1 MNPILRDR
9 IQLLKKL
16 TPAKVFNVS
25 RLLSGFYF
33 SRLRKKTSIGAM
45 PMGLSIE
52 PTTSCNLRCSECPSG
67 MRSFTRDTGMLK
79 QEMFQNIID
88 QLKNKLI
95 WLTFYF
101 QGEPY
106 LNKDFL
112 KMVKYAH
119 QKGLYTMTS
128 TNAHYFT
135 DEIAKETIESGLS
148 RIIVSMDGV
157 TQETYEQYRKGG
169 SLEKVKEGIS
179 KLVEWKMKLN
189 SSTPHIVLQF
199 IVFGH
204 NEHEVE
210 EVKKVGS
217 ELGVDEVKIKSAQ
230 IYDFS
235 NEHLLPS
242 DEKFTRYKKENG
254 SYSIKNTLMNHC
266 WRMWSSAVITWDGKV
281 IPCCFDKD
289 AHYQIGSVDKTK
301 FKEIWLSESY
311 NDFRNK
317 VLINRKSIDIC
328 TNCTEGTE
336 VWI

>member
-1 MNPILRDR
+1 MNSVYKDQL
-9 IQLLKKL
+9 QLLKKV
-16 TPAKVFNVS
+16 TPRKAVNVV
-25 RLLSGFYF
+25 RLFTSFYF
-33 SRLRKKTSIGAM
+33 SRIRGKAGIRSM

-67 MRSFTRDTGMLK
+67 MRSFTRETGMLH
-79 QEMFQNIID
+79 QDTFQKVID
-88 QLKNKLI
+88 QVKNKLI

-112 KMVKYAH
+112 KMVKYASEN
-119 QKGLYTMTS
+119 GLYTMTS

-148 RIIVSMDGV
+148 RIIVSMDGT

-179 KLVEWKMKLN
+179 KLVKWKKELK
-189 SSTPHIVLQF
+189 SATPHIVLQF

-204 NEHEVE
+204 NEHEIE
-210 EVKKVGS
+210 EVKKVGK

-235 NEHLLPS
+235 HEHLLPS
-242 DEKFTRYKKENG
+242 DSKYARYKKENG
-254 SYSIKNTLMNHC
+254 SYSIKAGLMNHC

-289 AHYQIGSVDKTK
+289 AHHQIGSIEQKP
-301 FKEIWLSESY
+301 FKDIWLSESY
-311 NDFRNK
+311 DDFRNK
-317 VLINRKSIDIC
+317 VLIDRKSVDIC

>member
-1 MNPILRDR
+1 MNSITKDR
-9 IQLLKKL
+9 IQLIKKL
-16 TPAKVFNVS
+16 TLVKVFNVMRLFVSFYYS
-25 RLLSGFYF
+25 RAVG
-33 SRLRKKTSIGAM
+33 KASISSM

-67 MRSFTRDTGMLK
+67 MRSFTRPTGMLV
-79 QEMFQNIID
+79 QENFQKMID
-88 QLKNKLI
+88 QVKRRLI

-135 DEIAKETIESGLS
+135 DEIARETIESGLS
-148 RIIVSMDGV
+148 RIIISMDGV

-169 SLEKVKEGIS
+169 TLDKVKDGIT
-179 KLVEWKMKLN
+179 KLVEWKKKLN

-210 EVKKVGS
+210 EVQRLGK
-217 ELGVDEVKIKSAQ
+217 EMGVDEVKLKSAQ
-230 IYDFS
+230 IYDF
-235 NEHLLPS
+235 NNAHLIS
-242 DEKFTRYKKENG
+242 SEEKYSRYKKNG
-254 SYSIKNTLMNHC
+254 DSYRIKTELMNHC
-266 WRMWSSAVITWDGKV
+266 WRMWSSAVVTWDGKV

-289 AHYQIGSVDKTK
+289 ANHQVGNLETTP
-301 FKEIWLSESY
+301 FKEVWLSEGY
-311 NDFRNK
+311 NDFRSK
-317 VLINRKSIDIC
+317 VLIDRKSIDIC

>member
-1 MNPILRDR
+1 MWKDQF
-9 IQLLKKL
+9 QLLKKI
-16 TPAKVFNVS
+16 TPSRGLNVLRLFISFYWS
-25 RLLSGFYF
+25 RFT
-33 SRLRKKTSIGAM
+33 KKASLQAM

-67 MRSFTRDTGMLK
+67 MRSFSRPTGMLNTETFRK
-79 QEMFQNIID
+79 VID
-88 QLKNKLI
+88 ELSSKMI

-112 KMVKYAH
+112 KMVKYASG
-119 QKGLYTMTS
+119 KKLYTMTS

-135 DEIAKETIESGLS
+135 DEIARETIESGLS

-169 SLEKVKEGIS
+169 SLDKVKDGLS
-179 KLVEWKMKLN
+179 KLIEWKKKLN

-204 NEHEVE
+204 NEHEID
-210 EVKKVGS
+210 EVKKSGK
-217 ELGVDEVKIKSAQ
+217 EMGVDEVKIKSAQ
-230 IYDFS
+230 IYDFA
-235 NEHLLPS
+235 NESLLPAQ
-242 DEKFTRYKKENG
+242 EKYSRYKKEND
-254 SYSIKNTLMNHC
+254 SYAIKNTLFNHC
-266 WRMWSSAVITWDGKV
+266 WRMWSSAVVTWDGKV

-289 AHYQIGSVDKTK
+289 AHHQIGTVNEKP
-301 FKEIWLSESY
+301 FKEIWLSSSY
-311 NDFRNK
+311 HQFRNN
-317 VLINRKSIDIC
+317 VLIDRKSIDIC

>member
-1 MNPILRDR
+1 MARLQDTWTLI
-9 IQLLKKL
+9 KVL
-16 TPAKVFNVS
+16 TPARVFNLLRLYISFLSS
-25 RLLSGFYF
+25 R
-33 SRLRKKTSIGAM
+33 RKGKARIKHL

-67 MRSFTRDTGMLK
+67 LRSFTRPTGMLEPALFTK
-79 QEMFQNIID
+79 TID
-88 QLKNKLI
+88 ELHKKLI

-106 LNKDFL
+106 LNKEFL
-112 KMVKYAH
+112 NMVKYAH
-119 QKGLYTMTS
+119 QKGIYTMTS

-135 DEIAKETIESGLS
+135 PENALETVQSGLS

-169 SLEKVKEGIS
+169 SIEKVKEGTRLLVQAKR
-179 KLVEWKMKLN
+179 KLK

-204 NEHEVE
+204 NEHEVDQ
-210 EVKKVGS
+210 VKKLGK

-230 IYDFS
+230 IYDFT
-235 NEHLLPS
+235 NNHLLPS
-242 DEKFTRYKKENG
+242 SEKHSRYKNDNG
-254 SYSIKNTLMNHC
+254 RYVIKQELMNHC

-289 AHYQIGSVDKTK
+289 AHHQLGTVG
-301 FKEIWLSESY
+301 KESFTRIWMSEGY
-311 NDFRNK
+311 NEFRNK

-336 VWI
+336 VWL

>member
-1 MNPILRDR
+1 MKAVLKD
-9 IQLLKKL
+9 QFHLLQKVTIKKL
-16 TPAKVFNVS
+16 LNLTGLFFS
-25 RLLSGFYF
+25 FYIARITKK
-33 SRLRKKTSIGAM
+33 SSLRAM

-67 MRSFTRDTGMLK
+67 LRSFTRPTGMLNP
-79 QEMFQNIID
+79 QTFQHVID
-88 QLKNKLI
+88 QLKSRLI

-119 QKGLYTMTS
+119 DQGLYTMTS

-135 DEIAKETIESGLS
+135 DEVAKETIESGLS
-148 RIIVSMDGV
+148 RIIVSMDGI
-157 TQETYEQYRKGG
+157 TQDTYEKYRKGG
-169 SLEKVKEGIS
+169 SLEKVKDGIG
-179 KLVEWKMKLN
+179 KLVEWKKKLG

-210 EVKKVGS
+210 EVKKLGK
-217 ELGVDEVKIKSAQ
+217 EMGVDEVKIKSAQ

-235 NEHLLPS
+235 NTDLLPG
-242 DEKFTRYKKENG
+242 DEKYTRYKSENG
-254 SYSIKNTLMNHC
+254 SYQIKNELMNHC

-289 AHYQIGSVDKTK
+289 AHHQIGTIEEKP
-301 FKEIWLSESY
+301 FQEIWQSKAY
-311 NDFRNK
+311 HDFRTQ
-317 VLINRKSIDIC
+317 VLLNRKSVDIC
-328 TNCTEGTE
+328 TNCTEGTD

>member
-1 MNPILRDR
+1 MGAIAKDKF
-9 IQLLKKL
+9 QLLKKI
-16 TPAKVFNVS
+16 TPARGFNALRLFVS
-25 RLLSGFYF
+25 F
-33 SRLRKKTSIGAM
+33 SWSRITKKTSLSSM

-67 MRSFTRDTGMLK
+67 MRSFSRPIGMLEPETFK
-79 QEMFQNIID
+79 KVID
-88 QLKNKLI
+88 ELKSKLI

-112 KMVKYAH
+112 KMVKYASN
-119 QKGLYTMTS
+119 KGLYTMTS

-169 SLEKVKEGIS
+169 SLDKVKDGLT
-179 KLVEWKMKLN
+179 KLIEWKKKLK
-189 SSTPHIVLQF
+189 SSTPHIILQF

-204 NEHEVE
+204 NEHEIE
-210 EVKKVGS
+210 DVKKLGK
-217 ELGVDEVKIKSAQ
+217 EMGVDEVKIKSAQ

-235 NEHLLPS
+235 HESLLPT
-242 DEKFTRYKKENG
+242 DEKYSRYSKENG
-254 SYSIKNTLMNHC
+254 SYSIKNTLMDHC

-289 AHYQIGSVDKTK
+289 AHHQLGTIAEKP
-301 FKEIWLSESY
+301 FREIWFSESY
-311 NDFRNK
+311 NNFRNN
-317 VLINRKSIDIC
+317 VLIDRKSIDIC

>member
-1 MNPILRDR
+1 MNPITKDKF
-9 IQLLKKL
+9 QLIKKL
-16 TPAKVFNVS
+16 TPVKVLNVLRLFISFYYS
-25 RLLSGFYF
+25 RLVGKAVLHS
-33 SRLRKKTSIGAM
+33 M

-67 MRSFTRDTGMLK
+67 MRSFTRPTGMLV
-79 QEMFQNIID
+79 QENFEKMVD
-88 QLKNKLI
+88 QVKRKLI

-135 DEIAKETIESGLS
+135 DEIAKETVESGLS
-148 RIIVSMDGV
+148 RIIISMDGI

-169 SLEKVKEGIS
+169 TLEKVKDGIS
-179 KLVEWKMKLN
+179 KLVEWKKKLN

-210 EVKKVGS
+210 DVKKLGM
-217 ELGVDEVKIKSAQ
+217 EMGVDEVKLKSAQ

-235 NEHLLPS
+235 NAHLIAS
-242 DEKFTRYKKENG
+242 DEKYSRYKKQG
-254 SYSIKNTLMNHC
+254 DSYSIKASLMNHC
-266 WRMWSSAVITWDGKV
+266 WRMWSSAVVTWDGKV

-289 AHYQIGSVDKTK
+289 AHYQVGNLDTTP
-301 FKEIWLSESY
+301 FKEVWLSPAY
-311 NDFRNK
+311 HDFRSK
-317 VLINRKSIDIC
+317 VLIDRKSIDIC

>member
-1 MNPILRDR
+1 MGAIARDKFR
-9 IQLLKKL
+9 LFKKI
-16 TPAKVFNVS
+16 TPARGLNAMRLFISFYGS
-25 RLLSGFYF
+25 RIT
-33 SRLRKKTSIGAM
+33 KKASLHSM

-67 MRSFTRDTGMLK
+67 MRSFSRPTGMLHR
-79 QEMFQNIID
+79 ETFQKVID
-88 QLKNKLI
+88 ELSSKLI

-106 LNKDFL
+106 LNRDFL
-112 KMVKYAH
+112 KMVKYASK
-119 QKGLYTMTS
+119 KGLYTMTS

-169 SLEKVKEGIS
+169 SLDKVKDGLA
-179 KLVEWKMKLN
+179 KLVEWKKKLR

-204 NEHEVE
+204 NEHEIE
-210 EVKKVGS
+210 DVKKLGK
-217 ELGVDEVKIKSAQ
+217 EMGVDEVKIKSAQ

-235 NEHLLPS
+235 HETLLPS
-242 DEKFTRYKKENG
+242 DEKYSRYTKENG
-254 SYSIKNTLMNHC
+254 SYGIKNTLMDHC
-266 WRMWSSAVITWDGKV
+266 WRMWSSAVVTWDGKV

-289 AHYQIGSVDKTK
+289 AHHQIGTVEEKP
-301 FKEIWLSESY
+301 FKEIWFSESY
-311 NDFRNK
+311 QNFRNN
-317 VLINRKSIDIC
+317 VLIDRKSIDIC

>member
-1 MNPILRDR
+1 MGAITRDK

-16 TPAKVFNVS
+16 TPRKVFNLLRLYISFYCS
-25 RLLSGFYF
+25 RII
-33 SRLRKKTSIGAM
+33 RKASIRSM

-67 MRSFTRDTGMLK
+67 MRSFTRPIGMLAEDNFI
-79 QEMFQNIID
+79 QMID
-88 QLKNKLI
+88 QVKAHLI

-119 QKGLYTMTS
+119 DQGIYTMTS

-135 DEIAKETIESGLS
+135 EETARQTIESGLS
-148 RIIVSMDGV
+148 RIIISMDGV

-169 SLEKVKEGIS
+169 SLEKVKEGIAQ
-179 KLVEWKMKLN
+179 LVEWKKKLN

-204 NEHEVE
+204 NEHEVD
-210 EVKKVGS
+210 EVKKIGK
-217 ELGVDEVKIKSAQ
+217 ELGVDEVKLKSAQ

-235 NEHLLPS
+235 NAHLIPTN
-242 DEKFTRYKKENG
+242 EKYSRYKKAGNRYEMKA
-254 SYSIKNTLMNHC
+254 SLMDHC
-266 WRMWSSAVITWDGKV
+266 WRMWSSGVITWDGKM

-289 AHYQIGSVDKTK
+289 AHYQVGDVIKNP
-301 FKEIWLSESY
+301 FKEVWFSEAY
-311 NDFRNK
+311 NDFRSK
-317 VLINRKSIDIC
+317 VLVDRKSIDIC